1 MTPWETTRPI
11 PRDPM
16 KLVKSAQLPASLHF
30 TRYESHSFHQL
41 TSAGVSI
48 FDPLICARREE
59 LRPLYHDT
67 EGVTSKSLIKAL
79 AASCL
84 MAAAIC

>member
-16 KLVKSAQLPASLHF
+16 KLVKSAQLTASLHF
-30 TRYESHSFHQL
+30 TMYESHSCHQV

-59 LRPLYHDT
+59 LRPLYII
-67 EGVTSKSLIKAL
+67 SLPLLLTLLPQLVVAYCHWL
-79 AASCL
+79 
-84 MAAAIC
+84 